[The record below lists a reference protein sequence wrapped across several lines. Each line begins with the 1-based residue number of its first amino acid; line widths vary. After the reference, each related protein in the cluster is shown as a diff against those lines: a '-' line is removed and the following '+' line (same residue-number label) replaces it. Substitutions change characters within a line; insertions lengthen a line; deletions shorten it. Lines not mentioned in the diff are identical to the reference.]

1 MKIALLT
8 IWREKNYG
16 AELQAY
22 ATIKVLQ
29 QLGHDVEM
37 IDIRLSDCSH
47 LNWKGNIGRFI
58 SQLGPSHK
66 KFCNFWNKHIPTTK
80 RYKSIKEIQAN
91 PPQADVYIVGSDQ
104 VWNPKLT
111 KEFATLY
118 FLNFGDNNVKRI
130 SYASSFGTD
139 KWNYPNL
146 KEEVKSL
153 LDRFAHV
160 TCREDSG
167 VEILNEEFGIF
178 ADHVIDPTLLLDN
191 YSDLTGQTTERETLV
206 YYPLS
211 TDHELETYSH
221 KLAEELNLIAVNNK
235 FCTTILD
242 FAEWDRVS
250 IAEWVKNIAEAKFVV
265 TRSFHGMVFSIL
277 HKRQFAVLAGNH
289 GRSTRLT
296 SLLKILGIEDRFF
309 NSIEELDNAKPWT
322 KTIDYT
328 AVYPK
333 LMKIRELSINT
344 LKRSLGL

>member
-22 ATIKVLQ
+22 ATVKVLQ

-47 LNWKGNIGRFI
+47 PNWKGRIGRFI

-66 KFCNFWNKHIPTTK
+66 KFCSFWNKHIPTTK
-80 RYKSIKEIQAN
+80 RYKSLKEIQAN
-91 PPQADVYIVGSDQ
+91 PPQADIYIVGSDQ

-111 KEFATLY
+111 KEFTTLY
-118 FLNFGDNNVKRI
+118 FLNFGDKNVKRI

-139 KWNYPNL
+139 KWNYTDL

-153 LDRFAHV
+153 LDRFSHV

-167 VEILNEEFGIF
+167 VEILKKEFG
-178 ADHVIDPTLLLDN
+178 VIANQVVDPTLLLED
-191 YSDLTGQTTERETLV
+191 YQELTGETTERDTLV

-211 TDHELETYSH
+211 TDPELEAYSQT
-221 KLAEELNLIAVNNK
+221 LAKELNLEPVNNK
-235 FCTTILD
+235 QSTAMLG

-277 HKRQFAVLAGNH
+277 HKRQFAVLAGSH

-296 SLLKILGIEDRFF
+296 SLLKILGLEDRFF
-309 NSIEELDNAKPWT
+309 NSIEELNNAKPWT
-322 KTIDYT
+322 KEIDYKI
-328 AVYPK
+328 VYPK
-333 LMKIRELSINT
+333 LLEIREQSINT
-344 LKRSLGL
+344 LKESIGL

>member
-80 RYKSIKEIQAN
+80 RYKSIKEVQAN

-104 VWNPKLT
+104 VWNPEIT
-111 KEFATLY
+111 KEFATLN
-118 FLNFGDNNVKRI
+118 FLNFGNENVKRI

-139 KWNYPNL
+139 KWNFPNL
-146 KEEVKSL
+146 KEEVKNL
-153 LDRFAHV
+153 LNRFNHV

-167 VEILNEEFGIF
+167 VRILEEEFGVI
-178 ADHVIDPTLLLDN
+178 ADHVIDPTLLLEN
-191 YSDLTGQTTERETLV
+191 YSDLIGQTTERNTLV
-206 YYPLS
+206 YYPLT
-211 TDHELETYSH
+211 TDPELEAYSL
-221 KLAEELNLIAVNNK
+221 KLAKELKLKPINNK
-235 FCTTILD
+235 FCTTVLS

-277 HKRQFAVLAGNH
+277 HKRQFAVLAGKH

-296 SLLKILGIEDRFF
+296 SLLRILGIEDRFF
-309 NSIEELDNAKPWT
+309 NSIEEMNNAKPWT
-322 KTIDYT
+322 KEIDYSI
-328 AVYPK
+328 VDPK
-333 LMKIRELSINT
+333 LIEIRKQSKNT
-344 LKRSLGL
+344 LIKGIGL

>member
-47 LNWKGNIGRFI
+47 PNWKGHIGRFI

-66 KFCNFWNKHIPTTK
+66 KFCSFWEKHIATTR
-80 RYKSIKEIQAN
+80 RYKSIKELQVN
-91 PPQADVYIVGSDQ
+91 PPKADIYIVGSDQ

-118 FLNFGDNNVKRI
+118 FLNFGNNNVKRI

-139 KWNYPNL
+139 KWNFPNL
-146 KEEVKSL
+146 KEEVKNL
-153 LDRFAHV
+153 LNRFNHV

-167 VEILNEEFGIF
+167 VRILEEEFGVI
-178 ADHVIDPTLLLDN
+178 ADHVIDPTLLLEN
-191 YSDLTGQTTERETLV
+191 YSDLIGQTTERNTLV
-206 YYPLS
+206 YYPLT
-211 TDHELETYSH
+211 TDPELEAYSL
-221 KLAEELNLIAVNNK
+221 KLAKELKLKPINNK
-235 FCTTILD
+235 FCTTVLS

-277 HKRQFAVLAGNH
+277 HKRQFAVLAGKH

-296 SLLKILGIEDRFF
+296 SLLRILGIEDRFF
-309 NSIEELDNAKPWT
+309 NSIEEMNDAKPWT
-322 KTIDYT
+322 KEIDYSKAT
-328 AVYPK
+328 PILDK
-333 LMKIRELSINT
+333 LRKESLSI
-344 LKRSLGL
+344 LKRSINL

>member
-47 LNWKGNIGRFI
+47 LNWKGQIGRYI

-66 KFCNFWNKHIPTTK
+66 KFCNFWKKHIPTTR
-80 RYKSIKEIQAN
+80 RYKSIKELQAN

-104 VWNPKLT
+104 VWNPEIT
-111 KEFATLY
+111 REFATLY
-118 FLNFGDNNVKRI
+118 FLNFGDKNVKRI

-139 KWNYPNL
+139 KWNFPNL
-146 KEEVKSL
+146 KAEVKSL
-153 LDRFAHV
+153 LHRFDHV

-167 VEILNEEFGIF
+167 VKILKEEFGII
-178 ADHVIDPTLLLDN
+178 ADQVIDPTLLVEN
-191 YSDLTGQTTERETLV
+191 YSELTGETTERDTLV
-206 YYPLS
+206 YYPHT
-211 TDHELETYSH
+211 TDPELKAYAL
-221 KLAEELNLIAVNNK
+221 KLAKELNLEPVNNK
-235 FCTTILD
+235 LCTTVLG

-277 HKRQFAVLAGNH
+277 HKRQFAVLAGSH

-309 NSIEELDNAKPWT
+309 NSIEEMNNAKPWT
-322 KTIDYT
+322 KKIDYSI
-328 AVYPK
+328 VYPK
-333 LMKIRELSINT
+333 LIEIRKQSINT
-344 LKRSLGL
+344 LIKGIGL